1 MKCVFGFE
9 FFLINS
15 VRRVKKLSLGN
26 AVLQERPTDKFRW
39 DLNVIRFFKFRS
51 DTITI
56 TLWKESFIDPVTA
69 TLREHNFVLEI
80 SVGGSAFDDGDNSG
94 RASSTKTLKTNSRE
108 DS

>member
-1 MKCVFGFE
+1 MKCVFRFE

-39 DLNVIRFFKFRS
+39 DLNVIRFFKFRP

-56 TLWKESFIDPVTA
+56 ALWKKWFIDSVAPK
-69 TLREHNFVLEI
+69 LSEHDFMLKI
-80 SVGGSAFDDGDNSG
+80 RMGGTAFDDGDNSG

-108 DS
+108 D